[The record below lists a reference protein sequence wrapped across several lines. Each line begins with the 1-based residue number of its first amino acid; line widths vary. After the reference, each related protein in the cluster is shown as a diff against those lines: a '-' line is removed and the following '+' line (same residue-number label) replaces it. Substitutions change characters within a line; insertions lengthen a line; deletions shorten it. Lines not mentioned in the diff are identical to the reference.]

1 VSRVRTAVLI
11 SGRGSNLS
19 ALIDAARA
27 AEYPAE
33 IALVISNREDAQGL
47 SVARDAGIPVQVI
60 PHRNYPSRDAFDAA
74 IDAALRESNIA
85 LVCEAGFMRIHSEWF
100 VERWAG
106 RLLNIH
112 PSLLPAFPGI
122 RVHQQ
127 ALDAGVKISGCTV
140 HFIVSELDSG
150 PIVAQAAVPVKLND
164 TAETL
169 ATRILEQEHAIYPTA
184 LRFLAEG
191 KIMLKDGKCVYSHT
205 PLWSP

>member
-1 VSRVRTAVLI
+1 MSRVRTAVLI

-19 ALIDAARA
+19 ALVDATRA
-27 AEYPAE
+27 ADYPAE

-47 SVARDAGIPVQVI
+47 TVAAEAGVPTKVI
-60 PHRNYPSRDAFDAA
+60 PHKNYASREEFDAA
-74 IDAALRESNIA
+74 IDAALREANIA

-100 VERWAG
+100 VKRWEG

-140 HFIVSELDSG
+140 HFIVPELDSG
-150 PIVAQAAVPVKLND
+150 PIIAQAAVPVLPGD

-169 ATRILEQEHAIYPTA
+169 AERILAEEHRIYPEA
-184 LRFLAEG
+184 VKLVAEG
-191 KIMLKDGKCVYSHT
+191 KVKLRN
-205 PLWSP
+205 WRAAFA